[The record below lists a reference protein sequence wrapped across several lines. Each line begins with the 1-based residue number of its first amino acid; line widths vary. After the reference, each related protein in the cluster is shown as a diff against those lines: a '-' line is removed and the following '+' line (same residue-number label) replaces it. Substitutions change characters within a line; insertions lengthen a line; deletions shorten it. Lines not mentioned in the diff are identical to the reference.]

1 MKNFNLSAEEK
12 KINRDIRQWKYIPV
26 KNFEK
31 EKNKLK
37 QYVKE
42 YRSLISLRVPQ
53 KNLDKLKDLAEKE
66 WIPYQTLINSII
78 HKYVVS
84 H

>member
-1 MKNFNLSAEEK
+1 MKKNNLTSEEK
-12 KINRDIRQWKYIPV
+12 KINKDISKGKYVPV

-31 EKNKLK
+31 EKKVLQ

-53 KNLDKLKDLAEKE
+53 KNLDKLKILAKKE
-66 WIPYQTLINSII
+66 GIPYQTLINSIL

-84 H
+84 N

>member
-1 MKNFNLSAEEK
+1 MKKFNLTSEEK
-12 KINRDIRQWKYIPV
+12 KINRDIGQWKYIPV

-31 EKNKLK
+31 EKKVLQ

-53 KNLDKLKDLAEKE
+53 KNLDKLKYLAEKE
-66 WIPYQTLINSII
+66 GIPYQTLINSII
-78 HKYVVS
+78 HKYIIS